1 MLRDAKYTIEVV
13 GYRKKDGKPFRKL
26 FLWLWNPNG
35 KHWYKAFDFHMSEIN
50 LDILQALKER
60 ELIEERDEDDFLRSI
75 SSGRSSEQ

>member
-35 KHWYKAFDFHMSEIN
+35 QHWYKAFDFHMSEIN
-50 LDILQALKER
+50 LDILDALKQR
-60 ELIEERDEDDFLRSI
+60 GLIAQSDDDDFLQSI
-75 SSGRSSEQ
+75 TSG